1 MAAEGVHVDGA
12 EMPGERFE
20 RFRVDLLIPKEQ
32 YVVLPQLLSDC
43 ADIIRVE
50 RCGEVYPFQF
60 GTDME
65 A

>member
-1 MAAEGVHVDGA
+1 
-12 EMPGERFE
+12 
-20 RFRVDLLIPKEQ
+20 LLIPKEQ